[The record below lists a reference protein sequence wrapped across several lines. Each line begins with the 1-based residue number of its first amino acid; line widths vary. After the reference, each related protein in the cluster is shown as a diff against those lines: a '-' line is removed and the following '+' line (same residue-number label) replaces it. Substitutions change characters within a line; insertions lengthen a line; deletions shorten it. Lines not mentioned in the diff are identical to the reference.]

1 MANYKEL
8 EGFGVQTLAAD
19 PDTPGWVGSI
29 FYNSTE
35 GVFKVVKPGGV
46 TAGTWSSGGSLN
58 TARTGVGAGATGTQ
72 DAALVMGG
80 FSPPGSTTTAT
91 ESYNGSTWTTLPAT
105 LNTARMEGG
114 STGTTTAA
122 IFFQGRSPST
132 PYSPGSTLN
141 ESYNGTSW
149 TEVNDTSVSTFRVG
163 AAGTFSAALTFGG
176 GPDAVGYRNTTE
188 SWNGTSWTSANTLNT
203 TRTAIAGTGT
213 QTAALGIVGE
223 IPTPP
228 YGTTAVESW
237 DGTNWTT
244 ITGTNTPSNF
254 RAASGIQT
262 SALTFGG
269 NQPPGS
275 SRLALTEFWN
285 GTSWTELAD
294 LSTARTE
301 LGGAGTSISAL
312 AMAGSTAAPA
322 ATAAT
327 EEWNAPDLVINTLT
341 TS

>member
-122 IFFQGRSPST
+122 IFFQGRSPS
-132 PYSPGSTLN
+132 
-141 ESYNGTSW
+141 
-149 TEVNDTSVSTFRVG
+149 
-163 AAGTFSAALTFGG
+163 AGTFSAALTFGG